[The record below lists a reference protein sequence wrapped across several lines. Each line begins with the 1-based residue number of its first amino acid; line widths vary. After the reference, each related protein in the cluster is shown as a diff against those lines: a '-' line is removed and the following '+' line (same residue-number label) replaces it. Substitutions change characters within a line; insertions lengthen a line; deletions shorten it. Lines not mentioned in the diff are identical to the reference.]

1 MKIII
6 VGAGEVGY
14 NIASKLS
21 SENKKVVVIDKD
33 PVATKRLADDLDVQV
48 MTGSGTNPKVLLEAG
63 IKEAEILLAVTN
75 SDEANLISCLI
86 ANMISPTTKKLARIR
101 SADFDGYH
109 ENFKNE
115 APYIDTIINPEVV
128 VVNTMR
134 RLMNVPGAIDM
145 GSFAG
150 GKVKFVGLRI
160 DEKSPMANIRL
171 IDFPSM
177 FGNVRPLISAIIRGE
192 ETIVPGGNDK
202 VLPKDLVYFIA
213 ETEKLNDIIELFG
226 KKITPLKSVLIVG
239 GGRIGLRLAKL
250 LEKESINTKI
260 VDSDLKRCEYLA
272 KKTEKTV
279 ILHGDASEK
288 NLFLEENVSE
298 IDVVVSTTDND
309 ETNILVS
316 LLAKELGA
324 KSTIT
329 KISKTN
335 YFPLMKTIGLDK
347 IVSPRLSAARSILRD
362 IRKGKVLSAVS
373 VIGEGAEFIE
383 AVALKT
389 SSITK
394 KPLKKIAFPKGA
406 ILVCIIREDEIIIPS
421 GESVV
426 EPDDRIIIFSK
437 KEDIQKLEKLLTVK
451 LEFF

>member
-14 NIASKLS
+14 NIAGKLS
-21 SENKKVVVIDKD
+21 SENKEVVVIDKD

-48 MTGSGTNPKVLLEAG
+48 MTASGSCPNTLIEAG

-75 SDEANLISCLI
+75 SDEANLISCLM

-101 SADFDGYH
+101 SADFDGYR
-109 ENFKNE
+109 ENLKND
-115 APYIDTIINPEVV
+115 APYIDTIINPEIV
-128 VVNTMR
+128 VVNTIR
-134 RLMNVPGAIDM
+134 RLMSVPGAIDM
-145 GSFAG
+145 GSFAD
-150 GKVKFVGLRI
+150 GKVSFVGLRI
-160 DEKSPMANIRL
+160 DEQSPMANINL
-171 IDFPSM
+171 IDFSSI
-177 FGNVRPLISAIIRGE
+177 FGSKRPLISAIIRGDK
-192 ETIVPGGNDK
+192 TIVPKGDDK
-202 VLPKDLVYFIA
+202 VLPKDIVYFIA
-213 ETEKLNDIIELFG
+213 ETEKLDQTLGLFG
-226 KKITPLKSVLIVG
+226 KKSTPLKSVLIVG
-239 GGRIGLRLAKL
+239 GGRIGLRLALL

-260 VDSDLKRCEYLA
+260 IDSDLERCEDLA
-272 KKTEKTV
+272 KKTDKTV

-288 NLFLEENVSE
+288 NLFLEENVSD
-298 IDVVVSTTDND
+298 IDVVVSATNND

-316 LLAKELGA
+316 LLAKEMGA

-347 IVSPRLSAARSILRD
+347 LVSPRLSAARSILRD

-389 SSITK
+389 SGITK
-394 KPLKKIAFPKGA
+394 KPLRKISFPKGA
-406 ILVCIIREDEIIIPS
+406 ILVCIIRDDKIIIPS
-421 GESVV
+421 GESIV
-426 EPDDRIIIFSK
+426 EPDDRMIIFSK

>member
-1 MKIII
+1 LRIII

-14 NIASKLS
+14 NIASKLA

-33 PVATKRLADDLDVQV
+33 PIATKRLADDIDVQV
-48 MTGSGTNPKVLLEAG
+48 MNASGSSPSVLLEAG

-75 SDEANLISCLI
+75 SDEANLISCLM

-101 SADFDGYH
+101 SVDFDGYH
-109 ENFKNE
+109 ENFKNN
-115 APYIDTIINPEVV
+115 APYIDTVINPEVV

-134 RLMNVPGAIDM
+134 RLMSVPGAIDI
-145 GSFAG
+145 GSFAD

-160 DEKSPMANIRL
+160 DEGSPMANVRL
-171 IDFPSM
+171 MDFPAM
-177 FGNVRPLISAIIRGE
+177 FGRARPLISAIIRGDKI
-192 ETIVPGGNDK
+192 IVPKGDAE
-202 VLPKDLVYFIA
+202 VLPRDLVYFIA
-213 ETEKLNDIIELFG
+213 ETDKLDKTIELFG
-226 KKITPLKSVLIVG
+226 KKITPLRSVLIVG

-250 LEKESINTKI
+250 LEQESISTKI
-260 VDSDLKRCEYLA
+260 VDSDLKRCEELA
-272 KKTEKTV
+272 EKTEKTI

-288 NLFLEENVSE
+288 NLFLEESVGD
-298 IDVVVSTTDND
+298 IDVVVATTDND

-316 LLAKELGA
+316 LLAKEMGA
-324 KSTIT
+324 QTTIT

-335 YFPLMKTIGLDK
+335 YLPLMKTIGLDK
-347 IVSPRLSAARSILRD
+347 VVSPRLSAARSILRD

-373 VIGEGAEFIE
+373 VFGEGAEFIE
-383 AVALKT
+383 AVALET
-389 SSITK
+389 SGITK
-394 KPLKKIAFPKGA
+394 KPLRKIAFPKGS

-421 GESVV
+421 GESIV
-426 EPDDRIIIFSK
+426 EPGDRIIMFSK

>member
-6 VGAGEVGY
+6 VGAGEVGF

-21 SENKKVVVIDKD
+21 SENKKVIVIDKD
-33 PVATKRLADDLDVQV
+33 PVAVKRLADDLDVQV
-48 MTGSGTNPKVLLEAG
+48 MVASGSSPGVLLEAG

-75 SDEANLISCLI
+75 SDEANLISCLV
-86 ANMISPTTKKLARIR
+86 ANMISPTTKKFARIR
-101 SADFDGYH
+101 SADYDDYH
-109 ENFKNE
+109 DNFKND
-115 APYIDTIINPEVV
+115 APYIDTIINPEIA
-128 VVNTMR
+128 VVNTIR
-134 RLMNVPGAIDM
+134 RLMSVPDAVDI
-145 GSFAG
+145 GSFAD

-160 DEKSPMANIRL
+160 DDKSPIANIRL
-171 IDFPSM
+171 MDFPAM
-177 FGNVRPLISAIIRGE
+177 FGSARPLISAIIRGDKI
-192 ETIVPGGNDK
+192 IVPKGDDK
-202 VLPKDLVYFIA
+202 IVPKDLVYFIS
-213 ETEKLNDIIELFG
+213 ETEKLNATIELFG
-226 KKITPLKSVLIVG
+226 KKIQPLKSVLVVG

-260 VDSDLKRCEYLA
+260 VDSDLKRCEKLA
-272 KKTEKTV
+272 EQTEKTI

-288 NLFLEENVSE
+288 NLFLEENVSD
-298 IDVVVSTTDND
+298 IDVVVATTNID

-316 LLAKELGA
+316 LLAKEMGA

-347 IVSPRLSAARSILRD
+347 VVSPRLSAARSILRD

-373 VIGEGAEFIE
+373 VFGEGAEFIE

-389 SSITK
+389 SGITK
-394 KPLKKIAFPKGA
+394 KPLRKINFPKGS
-406 ILVCIIREDEIIIPS
+406 ILICIIRDDEIIIPS

-426 EPDDRIIIFSK
+426 EPDDRVIIFSK
-437 KEDIQKLEKLLTVK
+437 KEDIPKLEKLLTVK

>member
-1 MKIII
+1 
-6 VGAGEVGY
+6 
-14 NIASKLS
+14 
-21 SENKKVVVIDKD
+21 VIDKD

-48 MTGSGTNPKVLLEAG
+48 ITASGSSPKVLTEAG
-63 IKEAEILLAVTN
+63 IKDAEILLAVTN

-109 ENFKNE
+109 DNFKNE
-115 APYIDTIINPEVV
+115 APYIDTVINPEVV

-134 RLMNVPGAIDM
+134 RLMSVPGAIDM
-145 GSFAG
+145 GSFAE
-150 GKVKFVGLRI
+150 GKVRFIGLRI
-160 DEKSPMANIRL
+160 DEESPMANVRL
-171 IDFPSM
+171 IDFPNM
-177 FGNVRPLISAIIRGE
+177 FGSDRPLISAIIRDE
-192 ETIVPGGNDK
+192 RIIVPRGDDK
-202 VLPKDLVYFIA
+202 VIPKDIVYFIA
-213 ETEKLNDIIELFG
+213 ETDKLHHTIELFG
-226 KKITPLKSVLIVG
+226 KNMTPLKSALIVG
-239 GGRIGLRLAKL
+239 GGRIGLRLARL
-250 LEKESINTKI
+250 LEKESISTKI
-260 VDSDLKRCEYLA
+260 VDSDLERCEELA
-272 KKTEKTV
+272 RKTEKTM

-298 IDVVVSTTDND
+298 VDVVVSTTNND

-324 KSTIT
+324 HSTIT
-329 KISKTN
+329 KISKSN

-347 IVSPRLSAARSILRD
+347 VVSPRLSAARSILRD

-389 SSITK
+389 SGITK
-394 KPLKKIAFPKGA
+394 KPLRKIAFPKGA
-406 ILVCIIREDEIIIPS
+406 ILVCIIREDIIIIPS

>member
-1 MKIII
+1 LKIII

-48 MTGSGTNPKVLLEAG
+48 MTASGSSPNVLLEAG

-101 SADFDGYH
+101 SADFDGFH
-109 ENFKNE
+109 ENFKTD
-115 APYIDTIINPEVV
+115 APYIDTVINPEVV

-134 RLMNVPGAIDM
+134 RLMSIPGAIDM
-145 GSFAG
+145 GSFAE

-160 DEKSPMANIRL
+160 DEESPMANVRL
-171 IDFPSM
+171 IDFVSM
-177 FGNVRPLISAIIRGE
+177 FGSARPLISAIIRGE
-192 ETIVPGGNDK
+192 EIIVPKGVDR
-202 VLPKDLVYFIA
+202 VLPKDIVYFIA
-213 ETEKLNDIIELFG
+213 ETDKLDETIELFG
-226 KKITPLKSVLIVG
+226 QKITPLKSVLIVG

-260 VDSDLKRCEYLA
+260 VDSDLERCEELA
-272 KKTEKTV
+272 KETEKTV

-298 IDVVVSTTDND
+298 IDVIVSVTDND

-316 LLAKELGA
+316 LLAKEMGA

-373 VIGEGAEFIE
+373 VLGEGAEFIE

-389 SSITK
+389 SGLTQK
-394 KPLKKIAFPKGA
+394 QLKKIAFPKGA

-421 GESVV
+421 GDSVV
-426 EPDDRIIIFSK
+426 EPDDRVIIFSK

>member
-48 MTGSGTNPKVLLEAG
+48 MTASGSSPNVLLEAG

-101 SADFDGYH
+101 SADFDGFH
-109 ENFKNE
+109 EKFKTE
-115 APYIDTIINPEVV
+115 APYIDTVINPEVV

-134 RLMNVPGAIDM
+134 RLMDIPGAIDM
-145 GSFAG
+145 GSFVD

-160 DEKSPMANIRL
+160 DEKSPMANVRL
-171 IDFPSM
+171 IDFPAR
-177 FGNVRPLISAIIRGE
+177 FGNARPLISAIIRE
-192 ETIVPGGNDK
+192 DEIIVPRGGDK
-202 VLPKDLVYFIA
+202 VLPKDIVYFIA
-213 ETEKLNDIIELFG
+213 ETEKLNNTIELFG

-250 LEKESINTKI
+250 LENESINTKI
-260 VDSDLKRCEYLA
+260 VDSDLERCEELA

-298 IDVVVSTTDND
+298 IDVVVATTDND

-316 LLAKELGA
+316 LLAKEMGA

-329 KISKTN
+329 KISKSN

-347 IVSPRLSAARSILRD
+347 VVSPRLSAARSILRD

-389 SSITK
+389 SGITK
-394 KPLKKIAFPKGA
+394 KPLRKIAFPKGA
-406 ILVCIIREDEIIIPS
+406 ILVCIIRKDEIIIPS